1 MFMMLFVMAV
11 HVTLLCFADN
21 AIAQDHQPPNVVLI
35 LCDDLGYSD
44 IGCYGGEIDTP
55 YLDKL
60 AKDGRRFS
68 QFYNTARCWPTR
80 SALLTGYYA
89 QQIRRD
95 TVPGVKS
102 GGQGQRPDW
111 AKLLPERL
119 LPYGYHSYHS
129 GKWHIDG
136 LPTKNGFEKSY
147 SLQDHDR
154 HFYPN
159 NHTLDDK
166 PLPAVTKTANSD
178 TGRTYYTSHE
188 IANRA
193 IEQLEHHS
201 QHHGEKPFFSFIAF
215 TAPHFPLQAPLAT
228 VEKYKQRYSDG
239 WDVVRKKRW
248 ERMKEIGLGQ
258 NVQDMSEV
266 EESIGPP
273 YSFPAAI
280 EKLGSGEVNRP
291 IPWSM
296 LTPEQ
301 KEFQISKMAVHA
313 AMIDEMDVSIGRIVE
328 HIKQQKGRWENTLV
342 MFLSD
347 NGASAEI
354 MVRGDGHDPQAPA
367 GAGASY
373 LCLGPGWSTVSNTPF
388 RRHKT
393 WNHEG
398 GIATPMI
405 AHWPNVIKPQSE
417 PIETPRHVVDVV
429 PTILELAALPEQ
441 ADSNRR
447 VEPVEGGVR
456 QPPAFAGESF
466 LEDLQQDVVQNTEA
480 KTERILWWQH
490 EGNRAL
496 RWGEWKIVAA
506 GKDAQWELY
515 NLNVDRSETHD
526 LATLHADV
534 VDRLVKKWHEMTAQF
549 VMHATTDL

>member
-1 MFMMLFVMAV
+1 MLFVMAV

-21 AIAQDHQPPNVVLI
+21 AIAQDNQPPNVVLI

-102 GGQGQRPDW
+102 GGQGQRPNW

-166 PLPAVTKTANSD
+166 PLPAVTKTENSD

-328 HIKQQKGRWENTLV
+328 HIKRQKGRWENTLV

-429 PTILELAALPEQ
+429 PTILELAARPKPEQ

-447 VEPVEGGVR
+447 VEPVEDGVR

-466 LEDLQQDVVQNTEA
+466 LEDLQLEDSQNTEA

>member
-1 MFMMLFVMAV
+1 
-11 HVTLLCFADN
+11 
-21 AIAQDHQPPNVVLI
+21 
-35 LCDDLGYSD
+35 
-44 IGCYGGEIDTP
+44 
-55 YLDKL
+55 
-60 AKDGRRFS
+60 
-68 QFYNTARCWPTR
+68 
-80 SALLTGYYA
+80 
-89 QQIRRD
+89 
-95 TVPGVKS
+95 
-102 GGQGQRPDW
+102 
-111 AKLLPERL
+111 
-119 LPYGYHSYHS
+119 
-129 GKWHIDG
+129 
-136 LPTKNGFEKSY
+136 
-147 SLQDHDR
+147 
-154 HFYPN
+154 
-159 NHTLDDK
+159 
-166 PLPAVTKTANSD
+166 
-178 TGRTYYTSHE
+178 
-188 IANRA
+188 
-193 IEQLEHHS
+193 
-201 QHHGEKPFFSFIAF
+201 
-215 TAPHFPLQAPLAT
+215 
-228 VEKYKQRYSDG
+228 
-239 WDVVRKKRW
+239 
-248 ERMKEIGLGQ
+248 
-258 NVQDMSEV
+258 
-266 EESIGPP
+266 
-273 YSFPAAI
+273 
-280 EKLGSGEVNRP
+280 
-291 IPWSM
+291 
-296 LTPEQ
+296 
-301 KEFQISKMAVHA
+301 
-313 AMIDEMDVSIGRIVE
+313 
-328 HIKQQKGRWENTLV
+328 V

-429 PTILELAALPEQ
+429 PTILELAALPKQ

-447 VEPVEGGVR
+447 VEPVEGGVQ

-466 LEDLQQDVVQNTEA
+466 LEDLQLDDSQKTEA

>member
-21 AIAQDHQPPNVVLI
+21 AIAQDNQPPNVVLI

-166 PLPAVTKTANSD
+166 PLPAVTKTENSD
-178 TGRTYYTSHE
+178 TGETYYTSHE

-291 IPWSM
+291 IPWLM

-342 MFLSD
+342 IFLSD

-429 PTILELAALPEQ
+429 PTILELAALPKQ

-447 VEPVEGGVR
+447 VEPVEGGV
-456 QPPAFAGESF
+456 QHPPAFAGESF
-466 LEDLQQDVVQNTEA
+466 LEDLQLDVAQNTDV

>member
-166 PLPAVTKTANSD
+166 PLPAVTKTENSD
-178 TGRTYYTSHE
+178 TGETYYTSHE

-291 IPWSM
+291 IPWLM

-342 MFLSD
+342 IFLSD

-429 PTILELAALPEQ
+429 PTILELAALPKQ

-447 VEPVEGGVR
+447 VEPVEGGV
-456 QPPAFAGESF
+456 QHPPAFAGESF
-466 LEDLQQDVVQNTEA
+466 LEDLQLDVAQNTDV